1 MVVVTDAVSCTAARC
16 SKVLKNANVVA
27 AAAAVGWGEGQPQ
40 QQLARHTRL
49 DTAAG
54 TGGGLAGTLGV
65 EEGRACKA
73 AGSSWPE
80 EQKEEESKEGGC

>member
-16 SKVLKNANVVA
+16 SKVLQNANVVA

-54 TGGGLAGTLGV
+54 TLGV
-65 EEGRACKA
+65 EEGRACNA